1 MSKITYII
9 IALLIAGGVW
19 FMFQEQKAEAPAPTD
34 ETETMHE
41 DETTDTHDE
50 TNTDDTSET
59 DNAVHVGTDVGME
72 FPEVPVS
79 DNDAT
84 AKVFNL
90 TGKNFEFS
98 TKEIRV
104 KEGDTVI
111 VNFESTGGFH
121 DWVVDAFG
129 AATKQVREGEKTTV
143 TFVADKAGTY
153 EYYCSVGEHR
163 AAGMVGKLIVE

>member
-1 MSKITYII
+1 MSKVTYVI

-19 FMFQEQKAEAPAPTD
+19 FMFQEEKAEAPAPTNETEVVD
-34 ETETMHE
+34 ETESEM
-41 DETTDTHDE
+41 DSHDE
-50 TNTDDTSET
+50 MEDTVADDT
-59 DNAVHVGTDVGME
+59 AVHVGTDVGME
-72 FPEVPVS
+72 YPETPIS
-79 DNDAT
+79 DDEVA

-90 TGKNFEFS
+90 TGENFAFS

-104 KEGDTVI
+104 QEGDTVI
-111 VNFESTGGFH
+111 INFESTGGFH
-121 DWVVDAFG
+121 DWVIDEFG
-129 AATKQVREGEKTTV
+129 AATEKVREGEKTTV